1 MSIIESF
8 IYVWDGFQNNTLN
21 KTSIICTY
29 FGIDIAKLNV
39 KNTLFFF
46 WPSEFYTTET
56 VPVYTT
62 AHKLTYD
69 NMIVRRPNQI
79 NYAL

>member
-1 MSIIESF
+1 MFSIIESF
-8 IYVWDGFQNNTLN
+8 IYVWGGFQNNTLN
-21 KTSIICTY
+21 NTSII
-29 FGIDIAKLNV
+29 AKLKV
-39 KNTLFFF
+39 KNTLFLF
-46 WPSEFYTTET
+46 WPSEIYTTET
-56 VPVYTT
+56 VPVYTN